1 MGAEERH
8 LNQSSYSSFLF
19 LYVLWWAIC
28 DTVMIRFSA
37 DLVALLSPAALSVV
51 SKLPTVDEPPDRTYE
66 FVAYLSIWIVC
77 C

>member
-1 MGAEERH
+1 MT
-8 LNQSSYSSFLF
+8 
-19 LYVLWWAIC
+19 
-28 DTVMIRFSA
+28 TVMIRFSA

-66 FVAYLSIWIVC
+66 FVPYLSIWIVC